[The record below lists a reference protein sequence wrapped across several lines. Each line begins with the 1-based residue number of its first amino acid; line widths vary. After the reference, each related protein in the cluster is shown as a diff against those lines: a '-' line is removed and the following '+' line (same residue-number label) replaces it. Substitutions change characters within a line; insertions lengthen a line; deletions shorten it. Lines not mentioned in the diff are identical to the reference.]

1 MSNELFPFRLV
12 IAVAN
17 DGAQVTVPDLLT
29 DPSGVTLITVDRLV
43 AASRAAT
50 ALSGWAGDIGMLQSR
65 RPVNSMWGS
74 GTHRVVSAA
83 IRESDRAGLAIWRGL
98 VAPDA
103 HSIIESD
110 YLVRATALDGR
121 LLAGWEVVDAPGR
134 PGGPISASAGLAA
147 MGLSVAVVP

>member
-1 MSNELFPFRLV
+1 MSDELFERRLV

-29 DPSGVTLITVDRLV
+29 DPTGATMITVDRLE

-50 ALSGWAGDIGMLQSR
+50 ALSGWAGDMGMLQAR
-65 RPVNSMWGS
+65 PPVNSMWGLD
-74 GTHRVVSAA
+74 THRVVSAA
-83 IRESDRAGLAIWRGL
+83 IRESDRAGLAVWLGL

-103 HSIIESD
+103 HATMDND
-110 YLVRATALDGR
+110 YLARATALDGR

-147 MGLSVAVVP
+147 MGLSIAVVP